1 MEINLQKYSPKYICT
16 CVKINLHLVP
26 TKCKFRYMYGVNLHT
41 WVNAFTWTNLHPCV
55 NLHICKI
62 IYTCVNLVMRTG
74 LKIDLNPRKI
84 LLIRKKY
91 FFILEGEKCTKSLSK
106 SPGKLMSLNFTK
118 LSPKSFCNVLL
129 IEFLFLLFVGNVN
142 PDALVKLPLWHISA
156 TKTTLAPALY
166 IFHRQDSEYSH
177 I

>member
-1 MEINLQKYSPKYICT
+1 
-16 CVKINLHLVP
+16 
-26 TKCKFRYMYGVNLHT
+26 
-41 WVNAFTWTNLHPCV
+41 
-55 NLHICKI
+55 
-62 IYTCVNLVMRTG
+62 
-74 LKIDLNPRKI
+74 
-84 LLIRKKY
+84 
-91 FFILEGEKCTKSLSK
+91 
-106 SPGKLMSLNFTK
+106 MSLNFTK